1 MRRIRF
7 IIMLICL
14 CFFALGCGKEK
25 NEDITIYGV
34 VTAWGLPVSD
44 CNISAGRSFSET
56 YMRAITG
63 LDGTYEMT
71 FVPAEMLTIDA
82 DADVMLIVSLY
93 GKTIKTEWLHNISR
107 GTKLHYDIDVSDK
120 VRWVKNCRQEKE

>member
-1 MRRIRF
+1 MKKIRF
-7 IIMLICL
+7 ITILICL

-25 NEDITIYGV
+25 ESISIYGV

-71 FVPAEMLTIDA
+71 FVPTDLSYKDFG
-82 DADVMLIVSLY
+82 ADVMIIVSLY
-93 GKTIKTEWLHNISR
+93 GKNIKNEWIHNISP

-120 VRWVKNCRQEKE
+120 VRWVKNYHQKKE